1 MILYF
6 SGTGNSQYVAHIIS
20 KEIHDDVLNLFDKI
34 RTQDYTALKSSKPWI
49 IVAPTYA
56 WRIPRIVNEWL
67 KKTPLHGNKDIYFVM
82 TCAGSKGNAGYYLKE
97 WCQDKGLQYK
107 GCTQIIMPENYIA
120 LYDTTSPEL
129 IPEILEQA
137 YRCVLKSVYYIK
149 ENKSFPES
157 SITLKDKVSSGIVND
172 LFYPLFVQAKKFYGN
187 DNCISCGKCEKLCP
201 LSNIKL
207 IEGQPIWGNHCTH
220 CMACISRC
228 PKGAIEYG
236 KKSVGKPRYHFEA
249 L

>member
-1 MILYF
+1 MDYLENNLSVQQQKQEIIPEDKELRILDC
-6 SGTGNSQYVAHIIS
+6 TGLQCPGPIM
-20 KEIHDDVLNLFDKI
+20 KEMCI
-34 RTQDYTALKSSKPWI
+34 RD
-49 IVAPTYA
+49 
-56 WRIPRIVNEWL
+56 R
-67 KKTPLHGNKDIYFVM
+67 

-137 YRCVLKSVYYIK
+137 YHCVLKSVYYIK
-149 ENKSFPES
+149 ENKSFSES
-157 SITLKDKVSSGIVND
+157 SMTLKDKVSSGIVND

-236 KKSVGKPRYHFEA
+236 KKTKDRIRYVCPK
-249 L
+249 

>member
-1 MILYF
+1 MIFYF
-6 SGTGNSQYVAHIIS
+6 SGTGNSEYAAKRIG
-20 KEIHDDVLNLFDKI
+20 KEIEDEVTNLFEKI
-34 RTQDYTALKSSKPWI
+34 RTNDYCTMKSERPWI
-49 IVAPTYA
+49 IVVPTYA
-56 WRIPRIVNEWL
+56 GRIPHIVNKWL
-67 KKTPLHGNKDIYFVM
+67 EDTELEGNKDIYFVM

-187 DNCISCGKCEKLCP
+187 YICLFDYLFIS
-201 LSNIKL
+201 S
-207 IEGQPIWGNHCTH
+207 
-220 CMACISRC
+220 
-228 PKGAIEYG
+228 
-236 KKSVGKPRYHFEA
+236 
-249 L
+249 